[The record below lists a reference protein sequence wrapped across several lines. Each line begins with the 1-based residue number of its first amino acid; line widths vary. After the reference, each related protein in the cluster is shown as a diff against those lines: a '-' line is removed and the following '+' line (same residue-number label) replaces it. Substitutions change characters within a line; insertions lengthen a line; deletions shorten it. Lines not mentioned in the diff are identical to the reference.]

1 VLAVLLASDD
11 PRTSWFLQVLTA
23 TTVAS
28 LIVTAGGSY
37 TSAPTVTITGGSGT
51 GATSTSTIVA
61 TSVASVT
68 VNTGGTGYSAS
79 PAITFTGGGG
89 TGATAISSAYT
100 PYLVQIPDGFYT
112 VPMLSIWLQQYF
124 IDQRLYLTDASGNNI
139 YFMSFTQNVNY
150 YANQIITRQVAT
162 TGLTAPSGF
171 PFPPTPFRSPYIEIL
186 NNDFTKLIGLR
197 IGNYGRDL
205 SGNLSQLSNITPQAS
220 TVNSLVVKC
229 SLVNNNVSNASDV
242 VDAFSISNGK
252 FAENLNYNN
261 NIEKWVR
268 ISPGNYSNF
277 IVTIVDQ
284 NLQDINIID
293 SNLLIN
299 FLIRVK
305 K

>member
-1 VLAVLLASDD
+1 
-11 PRTSWFLQVLTA
+11 
-23 TTVAS
+23 
-28 LIVTAGGSY
+28 
-37 TSAPTVTITGGSGT
+37 
-51 GATSTSTIVA
+51 
-61 TSVASVT
+61 
-68 VNTGGTGYSAS
+68 
-79 PAITFTGGGG
+79 
-89 TGATAISSAYT
+89 
-100 PYLVQIPDGFYT
+100 
-112 VPMLSIWLQQYF
+112 MLSIWLQQYF
-124 IDQRLYLTDASGNNI
+124 IDQRLFLTDASSNNI
-139 YFMSFTQNVNY
+139 YFMSFTQNINY

-171 PFPPTPFRSPYIEIL
+171 PFPPTPFRSPYIEVL
-186 NNDFTKLIGLR
+186 NNDFTKLIGLTP
-197 IGNYGRDL
+197 GNYGRDL

-220 TVNSLVVKC
+220 TVISLVVKC

-242 VDAFSISNGK
+242 VDAFAISNGR